1 MFSDVCNYP
10 ASRHCLVEDKEILHR
25 LLSTEE
31 KAPARPE
38 SLSAGEV
45 VVNEKVKGKLGTQ
58 PGSTDMKGNIKSYM

>member
-1 MFSDVCNYP
+1 M
-10 ASRHCLVEDKEILHR
+10 EDKEILHR

>member
-31 KAPARPE
+31 KAPDRPE
-38 SLSAGEV
+38 RLSAGDV

-58 PGSTDMKGNIKSYM
+58 PGSTDMKGNIK